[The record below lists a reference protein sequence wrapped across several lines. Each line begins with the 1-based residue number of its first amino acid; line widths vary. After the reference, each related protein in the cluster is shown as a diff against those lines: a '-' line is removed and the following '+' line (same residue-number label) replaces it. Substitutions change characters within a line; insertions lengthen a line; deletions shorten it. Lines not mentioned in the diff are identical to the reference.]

1 MLGLSLVQLGPAYFD
16 KQIVILIIFHFSD
29 DPDMAVTAPGVT
41 EEHIEKGFEETPPD
55 PEQFCSCGL
64 CSSMATQAESF
75 CCKSVNYL
83 QAGGE

>member
-1 MLGLSLVQLGPAYFD
+1 
-16 KQIVILIIFHFSD
+16 
-29 DPDMAVTAPGVT
+29 MAVTAPGVT